1 VDSNVLIFERI
12 REEMRSGKTVR
23 TAIDAGYNRALA
35 TIIDSHVTTL
45 ITSVILF
52 MFGSGPIRGFA
63 VSLGLGVAISLFTA
77 LVITKVVFD
86 MRKQYRTLS
95 I

>member
-1 VDSNVLIFERI
+1 
-12 REEMRSGKTVR
+12 
-23 TAIDAGYNRALA
+23 
-35 TIIDSHVTTL
+35 
-45 ITSVILF
+45 VILF